1 MSSLLLRMARL
12 ALYFFWTL
20 SLMPIQW
27 AWLAL
32 GCRWAETLPAFYH
45 RWCCR
50 MLGFRVRL
58 IGAPTAQRPV
68 LFAANHVSYTDIT
81 ILGSLIRGSFI
92 AKAEVAKWPFF
103 GCLAKLQRTVF
114 VDRQIRSAAIQRDAI
129 SERLVGGEALILF
142 PEGTSGDGNR
152 PLPFK
157 TALFGAAGKKAE
169 SVVVQPVSL
178 AYTRLDG
185 IPMGRS
191 LRPFFSWY
199 GEVGLVPHL
208 WSMIGLGTVEVVVQ
222 FHPPAL
228 LADCGSR
235 KALAGYCYAR
245 IAGGMAGA
253 LHGRLQP
260 MPKPPARATCGKPRT
275 SAPEATV

>member
-27 AWLAL
+27 AGLAL

-142 PEGTSGDGNR
+142 PEGTRGTGAEVQ
-152 PLPFK
+152 PFK
-157 TALFGAAGKKAE
+157 GGVFHLAE
-169 SVVVQPVSL
+169 SRGDV
-178 AYTRLDG
+178 
-185 IPMGRS
+185 
-191 LRPFFSWY
+191 
-199 GEVGLVPHL
+199 ELVPA
-208 WSMIGLGTVEVVVQ
+208 WIDNSYRV
-222 FHPPAL
+222 
-228 LADCGSR
+228 
-235 KALAGYCYAR
+235 
-245 IAGGMAGA
+245 
-253 LHGRLQP
+253 
-260 MPKPPARATCGKPRT
+260 MPKGSLFPVPLLCSVTFGKPVQMVAGEQKQAFLARLRQ
-275 SAPEATV
+275 SLMDLEGRDHA